1 MEPILDLPQLY
12 KQLSPKQRRQVRAAY
27 AEKQKGLCWHCQS
40 PLSGDPAPEV
50 MSKSLDMRRF
60 PKDFLKW
67 PVHLHHS
74 HKTGLTIGAVHAKCN
89 GVLFQY
95 HGQ

>member
-1 MEPILDLPQLY
+1 MMNLPQPY
-12 KQLSPKQRRQVRAAY
+12 KQLSPEQRREARTAY
-27 AEKQKGLCWHCQS
+27 ADLQNGLCWHCKE
-40 PLSGDPAPEV
+40 PLAGDPRHDV
-50 MSKSLDMRRF
+50 KSLKLDMCRF

-74 HKTGLTIGAVHAKCN
+74 HDDGLTIGAVHAKCN

-95 HGQ
+95 HDQ

>member
-1 MEPILDLPQLY
+1 MSSVALPQIY
-12 KQLSPKQRRQVRAAY
+12 KQLTPEQRRHVRAAY
-27 AEKQKGLCWHCQS
+27 AEKQGGKCWFCKE
-40 PLSGDPAPEV
+40 PLSGDPRADI
-50 MSKSLDMRRF
+50 MRKSLDMRRF

-74 HKTGLTIGAVHAKCN
+74 HDDGLTIGTVHAKCN

>member
-1 MEPILDLPQLY
+1 MNLPQPY
-12 KQLSPKQRRQVRAAY
+12 KQLSPEQRRQVRAAY
-27 AEKQKGLCWHCQS
+27 AEKQQGLCWHCHQT
-40 PLSGDPAPEV
+40 LSGDPSPEV
-50 MSKSLDMRRF
+50 MSKPLNMRRF

-74 HKTGLTIGAVHAKCN
+74 HDDGLTIGTVHAKCN